1 VVGGDR
7 RLQHTYRLGR
17 SAAPRCTS
25 GTKRAR
31 RTAAMAMATIVTEVR
46 DQARGAQ
53 APNVADTAPQRV
65 IWD

>member
-1 VVGGDR
+1 
-7 RLQHTYRLGR
+7 
-17 SAAPRCTS
+17 
-25 GTKRAR
+25 
-31 RTAAMAMATIVTEVR
+31 MAMATIVTEVR